1 MKLATLAT
9 VVLLSVTTSSLGVR
23 AENIEHTQ
31 QLLST
36 KSCPGCDL
44 STAGL
49 VFAQLAGANLAG
61 ANLARANLSQADLA
75 GADLSNANLVG
86 ASLSNTN
93 LAGANLTGA
102 SLVGADL
109 RGAYLMNVQL
119 EGADLTDANLM
130 GATGIPVYAVEA
142 EDLLEWANQ
151 EAQRGNFQGAISYY
165 DEALNLKPD
174 FGMAYLSRGA
184 ARNRLG
190 DRNGALSDAQR
201 ASEIF
206 FIEGDRQG
214 YDSAK
219 LFVQAIE
226 LEIEIAE
233 EGERGPGFLGTLG
246 NLGVMLLQFGLF

>member
-9 VVLLSVTTSSLGVR
+9 TILLSATFPSIGVL
-23 AENIEHTQ
+23 AENVEHTQ

-44 STAGL
+44 SGAGL
-49 VFAQLAGANLAG
+49 VFAQLAGANLARS
-61 ANLARANLSQADLA
+61 NLVRANLSQADLT
-75 GADLSNANLVG
+75 GADLSQANLVG
-86 ASLSNTN
+86 ASLSNAN
-93 LAGANLTGA
+93 LGGANLMGA

-109 RGAYLMNVQL
+109 RGAYLMNVNL

-142 EDLLEWANQ
+142 EDLLLWANQ
-151 EAQRGNFQGAISYY
+151 EAGRGNFQGAISYY
-165 DEALNLKPD
+165 DEALTLDPD
-174 FGMAYLSRGA
+174 FAQAYLSRSA

-190 DRNGALSDAQR
+190 DRDGALSDAQR

-214 YDSAK
+214 YDAAK
-219 LFVQAIE
+219 LFASAIE
-226 LEIEIAE
+226 LEIQVAE
-233 EGERGPGFLGTLG
+233 EGARGPGFLDTLG
-246 NLGVMLLQFGLF
+246 NIGITLLQFGLF